1 MPVDMLCVWQPFMAA
16 VAEVAR
22 LQIGIGRILA
32 NSAPCQNGL
41 PHTCSVDKPNNE
53 TRNAAHLLAQSKG
66 TASMTALRF
75 TPAEIARYQEVGY
88 LLAPKLFD
96 AQEMDLLLKYAKS
109 DEALVAGAA
118 GRRDATGQITKLTLW
133 NQAGDDLY
141 GMFSRSPRI
150 VDRMEQL
157 LGGEVYHYHTKMML
171 KEPRVGGAWEWHQDY
186 GYWYNNGCLFPLLA
200 SCLIAVD
207 RATKENGCLQVL
219 KGSHLMGRIEHGKT
233 GDQTGADMEIVN
245 AAIERLPLEFIE
257 AEPGDALFF
266 HCNLLH
272 RSDQNTSPNPR
283 WSLICCYNAARNDP
297 YKESRHPRYTPLEKV
312 SDSAIKQ
319 WKPSAPTLAS

>member
-1 MPVDMLCVWQPFMAA
+1 MATSTT
-16 VAEVAR
+16 
-22 LQIGIGRILA
+22 LT
-32 NSAPCQNGL
+32 AP
-41 PHTCSVDKPNNE
+41 E
-53 TRNAAHLLAQSKG
+53 LAQYH
-66 TASMTALRF
+66 
-75 TPAEIARYQEVGY
+75 EDGY
-88 LLAPKLFD
+88 VLVPQLFD
-96 AQEMDLLLKYAKS
+96 AEEMQKLLAFAKH
-109 DEALVAGAA
+109 DQALLAGAT
-118 GRRDATGQITKLTLW
+118 GRKDATGQITKLTLW

-150 VDRMEQL
+150 VERMEQI

-186 GYWYNNGCLFPLLA
+186 GYWYHNGCLYPLLA

-207 RATKENGCLQVL
+207 KATRENGCLQVL
-219 KGSHLMGRIEHGKT
+219 KGSHHMGRVEHGKS

-245 AAIERLPLEFIE
+245 AALERLPLEYVE
-257 AEPGDALFF
+257 ANPGDALFF

-297 YKESRHPRYTPLEKV
+297 YKESRHPRYSPLSKV
-312 SDSAIKQ
+312 SNAAIKE
-319 WKPSAPTLAS
+319 WSPTPA

>member
-1 MPVDMLCVWQPFMAA
+1 MPAA
-16 VAEVAR
+16 
-22 LQIGIGRILA
+22 
-32 NSAPCQNGL
+32 N
-41 PHTCSVDKPNNE
+41 
-53 TRNAAHLLAQSKG
+53 
-66 TASMTALRF
+66 F
-75 TPAEIARYQEVGY
+75 TPEEVDQYHETGY
-88 LLAPKLFD
+88 LLVPKLFD
-96 AQEMDLLLKYAKS
+96 QQEMDILLKYAKS
-109 DEALVAGAA
+109 DQALVAGAS

-133 NQAGDDLY
+133 NEVGDDLY

-171 KEPRVGGAWEWHQDY
+171 KEPKVGGAWEWHQDY
-186 GYWYNNGCLFPLLA
+186 GYWYHNGCLYPLLS

-207 RATKENGCLQVL
+207 RATRENGCLQVL
-219 KGSHLMGRIEHGKT
+219 PGSHLMGRIEHGKT

-245 AAIERLPLEFIE
+245 AALERLPLKYIE

-272 RSDQNTSPNPR
+272 RSDQNTSPHPR

-297 YKESRHPRYTPLEKV
+297 YKESRHPRYTPLQKV
-312 SDSAIKQ
+312 SDGAIKQ
-319 WKPSAPTLAS
+319 WKPSEPSLAS